1 MATKRSKSS
10 KKSTSKKNERVQIE
24 AQVVDVGHDEAS
36 PPLAAYAFSSGG
48 KLLGRVNVD
57 TGKGNRAG
65 PASPSQEPGEVRVLV
80 GPRLDLEDSEL
91 LSALIRL
98 EASERM
104 NQARAGLTGLSC
116 RSTRIQWHCWLRFCT
131 VRGTLVKRV
140 NSASTLSEFPVCD
153 AENRDLTRWIPF
165 H

>member
-57 TGKGNRAG
+57 TGKATGLDL
-65 PASPSQEPGEVRVLV
+65 PASQEPGEVRVLV

-91 LSALIRL
+91 LSAL
-98 EASERM
+98 S
-104 NQARAGLTGLSC
+104 
-116 RSTRIQWHCWLRFCT
+116 
-131 VRGTLVKRV
+131 
-140 NSASTLSEFPVCD
+140 D
-153 AENRDLTRWIPF
+153 
-165 H
+165 